1 MDIKIFSSYREQDNF
16 IIYWQQCPDY
26 FINWFVKK
34 FADGILSYEKR
45 NFDVSRP
52 VFKDLSDFLDS
63 KPSAFSIARF
73 FNVEIDIVTEW
84 DIKNFFRN
92 LNKDIDRLFKRKMI
106 CMIVDK
112 TTNKEILISRLKF
125 QISEDIT
132 EMSKSVIAEKTING
146 KIVYV
151 GKSSIDN
158 GYGEKERYLHE
169 SEYFL
174 ELSIRIFGVPLEH
187 DTIVIDIRP
196 EFLKKYNCQRVTE
209 TNLKDFSDKNH
220 GKKIDM
226 PLSYHQ
232 SADGWKWGFTITDK
246 NKILDQLEF

>member
-34 FADGILSYEKR
+34 FSDGILSYEKR

-63 KPSAFSIARF
+63 KPNAFSIAHF
-73 FNVEIDIVTEW
+73 FKVEREIVTDW
-84 DIKNFFRN
+84 DVKTFFRN
-92 LNKDIDRLFKRKMI
+92 LNQDIDRLFKRKMI
-106 CMIVDK
+106 RMIVDK

-125 QISEDIT
+125 KISEDIADLP
-132 EMSKSVIAEKTING
+132 EPVIVNNTLKGQILRLEKR
-146 KIVYV
+146 
-151 GKSSIDN
+151 SIDH
-158 GYGEKERYLHE
+158 GYGKTERYLHE
-169 SEYFL
+169 AEYFL
-174 ELSIRIFGVPLEH
+174 DLSIRIFGVPLEH

-209 TNLKDFSDKNH
+209 TKLKDFSDKNR